1 MTLRRRTKFT
11 LAASAVLIG
20 GMIAAQE
27 VPPTDLSTT
36 FPFSHVSTPID
47 PDTFRLNATSDLVM
61 LDVSVKDLK
70 GGFVSGLTQ
79 DKFKIFD
86 DGKPAPLTVF
96 RSGDIPVT
104 VGLVVDN
111 SGSMRAKRP
120 EVVTAA
126 LTFVTE
132 SNPNDELFVVNFND
146 RVVLALP
153 RGMAFT
159 ADKEVLRTALL
170 LNRVQGRTALD
181 DALKL
186 ALEHLDQGHKDR
198 KTLVLISD
206 GGDNASD
213 TTEREI
219 VRLAEEKRVTIYT
232 VGIFDPDD
240 QDKNPKFLE
249 RLARLTGGECYLP
262 KKLDEMV
269 AVCSKIA
276 KDIRSR
282 YVVGFTPEESA
293 LNDQVRK
300 LRVVAEPP
308 AGVSKVVVKGR
319 TSYIAAKRAPIHQ
332 HTEAEERPRSG
343 KPQ

>member
-1 MTLRRRTKFT
+1 MTVRRKTTLT
-11 LAASAVLIG
+11 LAAPAILIG

-27 VPPTDLSTT
+27 LPSDLSST
-36 FPFSHVSTPID
+36 FPFSHVSTPTD
-47 PDTFRLNATSDLVM
+47 PDAFRLNATSDLVM

-70 GGFVSGLTQ
+70 GGFVSGLTK

-86 DGKPAPLTVF
+86 DGKEAPLTVF

-132 SNPNDELFVVNFND
+132 SNPDDELFVVNFND
-146 RVVLALP
+146 RVSLGLP
-153 RGMAFT
+153 RGKPFT
-159 ADKEVLRTALL
+159 ADKELLRTALL
-170 LNRVQGRTALD
+170 RNPVQGRTALD

-186 ALEHLDQGHKDR
+186 ALEHLDDGHKDR

-213 TTEREI
+213 VTEKEI

-232 VGIFDPDD
+232 VGIYDDDD
-240 QDKNPKFLE
+240 QDKNPRFLQ
-249 RLARLTGGECYLP
+249 RLAQVTGGECYLP

-282 YVVGFTPEESA
+282 YVVGFSPEESA
-293 LNDQVRK
+293 MTDRVRK

-308 AGVSKVVVKGR
+308 QGIQKVVVKGR
-319 TSYIAAKRAPIHQ
+319 TSYIAAKRAPTHQ
-332 HTEAEERPRSG
+332 HTEAEDRPRSG

>member
-1 MTLRRRTKFT
+1 MTLRRSTQLT
-11 LAASAVLIG
+11 LAASAVLVA

-27 VPPTDLSTT
+27 HPPTDLSKT
-36 FPFSHVSTPID
+36 FPFSQVSTPID
-47 PDTFRLNATSDLVM
+47 PDAFRLNATSDLVL
-61 LDVSVKDLK
+61 LDVSVKDVK

-79 DKFKIFD
+79 EKFKIFD
-86 DGKPAPLTVF
+86 DGKPAAVTVF

-104 VGLVVDN
+104 IGLVVDN
-111 SGSMRAKRP
+111 SGSMRSKKP

-132 SNPNDELFVVNFND
+132 SNPHDELFVVNFND
-146 RVVLALP
+146 HVSLGLP

-159 ADKEVLRTALL
+159 ADKELLRTALL
-170 LNRVQGRTALD
+170 QNRVRGRTALD
-181 DALKL
+181 DALKI

-206 GGDNASD
+206 GGDNASE

-219 VRLAEEKRVTIYT
+219 VHLATEKLVTIYT
-232 VGIFDPDD
+232 VGIFDPED

-282 YVVGFTPEESA
+282 YVVGFSPEEST
-293 LNDQVRK
+293 LNGQVRK

-308 AGVSKVVVKGR
+308 AGVSKVVARSR
-319 TSYIAAKRAPIHQ
+319 TSYIAAKRAPTHQ
-332 HTEAEERPRSG
+332 HTEAEVRPRSG

>member
-1 MTLRRRTKFT
+1 MTIRRRTKFT
-11 LAASAVLIG
+11 LAAPAVFIVG
-20 GMIAAQE
+20 VIAAQE
-27 VPPTDLSTT
+27 VPPIDLSDI
-36 FPFSHVSTPID
+36 FPFSHVSTPTD
-47 PDTFRLNATSDLVM
+47 PEAFRLNATSDLVL
-61 LDVSVKDLK
+61 LDVSVKDAK
-70 GGFVSGLTQ
+70 GGFVSGLIR

-86 DGKPAPLTVF
+86 NNKQTPVTVF
-96 RSGDIPVT
+96 RAGDIPVT

-146 RVVLALP
+146 HVSLGLP
-153 RGMAFT
+153 RGTPFT
-159 ADKEVLRTALL
+159 SDKEALRTALL
-170 LNRVQGRTALD
+170 RNPVRGRTALD
-181 DALKL
+181 DALKVS
-186 ALEHLDQGHKDR
+186 LEHLDKGHKDR

-219 VRLAEEKRVTIYT
+219 VHLAEEKLVTIYT
-232 VGIFDPDD
+232 VGIFDADD

-249 RLARLTGGECYLP
+249 RIARLTGGECYLP

-282 YVVGFTPEESA
+282 YVVGFSPEESA
-293 LNDQVRK
+293 LNGQARK

-308 AGVSKVVVKGR
+308 AGISKVVVRSR
-319 TSYIAAKRAPIHQ
+319 TSYIAAKRAPTHQ